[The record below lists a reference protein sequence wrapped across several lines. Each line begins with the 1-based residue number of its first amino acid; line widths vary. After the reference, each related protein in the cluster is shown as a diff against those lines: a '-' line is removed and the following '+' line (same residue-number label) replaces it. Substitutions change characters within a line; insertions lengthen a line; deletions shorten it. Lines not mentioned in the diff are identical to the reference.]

1 MPYHVTE
8 YKPPRD
14 PMTVR
19 EFVRILGVPDDV
31 PLAVPDDVPLVVA
44 TTLDVG
50 DDLVG
55 DEQVVIEVDLSYQAR
70 LSLDGPRTPAVYLAG
85 DFPAGD
91 YEVES

>member
-19 EFVRILGVPDDV
+19 ELVRILGVPDSV
-31 PLAVPDDVPLVVA
+31 PLVVPDDVPLMVA
-44 TTLDVG
+44 TTLDIG
-50 DDLVG
+50 DDLVS
-55 DEQVVIEVDLSYQAR
+55 DEQIVIEVDPTYQAR
-70 LSLDGPRTPAVYLAG
+70 LASGGPRRPAVYLVG

-91 YEVES
+91 YEVDR